1 MSDGH
6 DSSSITPT
14 ISKDD
19 EILITKFKEHQQ
31 SAARLSYAEEVRT
44 LISQSIGY
52 GVLSTNSV
60 QYPGYPTG
68 SVIGFAVDEQGLP
81 FFSFSTMSAHTKD
94 VQLDGKVSLTI
105 TAKDFKGA
113 SEGRVVLIGDVSP
126 VPKGDETTTLRD
138 KYLAKH
144 KDAFW
149 IDFGDFSF
157 YKLTSLTA
165 VRFIGGFAMAGNV
178 PVNEYLS
185 AKPDPIAPFADPV
198 MSHMNDDHA
207 DSLTAIVKHYVGLP
221 CTDPKMVSLDR
232 LGMTIKAN
240 IELAGGGY
248 SKIRVPFPRPANDRK
263 DIKTIL
269 VEMTQASAITN

>member
-1 MSDGH
+1 M
-6 DSSSITPT
+6 
-14 ISKDD
+14 
-19 EILITKFKEHQQ
+19 
-31 SAARLSYAEEVRT
+31 
-44 LISQSIGY
+44 
-52 GVLSTNSV
+52 
-60 QYPGYPTG
+60 
-68 SVIGFAVDEQGLP
+68 
-81 FFSFSTMSAHTKD
+81 
-94 VQLDGKVSLTI
+94 
-105 TAKDFKGA
+105 
-113 SEGRVVLIGDVSP
+113 
-126 VPKGDETTTLRD
+126 
-138 KYLAKH
+138 
-144 KDAFW
+144 
-149 IDFGDFSF
+149 
-157 YKLTSLTA
+157 TSLTA
-165 VRFIGGFAMAGNV
+165 IRFIGGFAMAGNV

-248 SKIRVPFPRPANDRK
+248 GKIRVPFPRPANDRK